1 MIKSS
6 WRITQTIDRL
16 IKRFQNWKVY
26 ARFKDNIWAEDLVE
40 MGALS
45 FFNCGI
51 NDLLCVI
58 DIFIKYASVK
68 PLS

>member
-1 MIKSS
+1 M
-6 WRITQTIDRL
+6 
-16 IKRFQNWKVY
+16 Y
-26 ARFKDNIWAEDLVE
+26 AKFKDNIWAEDLVE

-51 NDLLCVI
+51 NYLLCVI